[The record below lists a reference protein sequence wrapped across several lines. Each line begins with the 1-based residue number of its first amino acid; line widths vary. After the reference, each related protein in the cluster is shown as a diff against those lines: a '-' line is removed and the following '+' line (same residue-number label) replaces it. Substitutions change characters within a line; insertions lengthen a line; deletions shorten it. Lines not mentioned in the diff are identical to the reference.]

1 MIAAGGRD
9 DPGHIW
15 PRALQ
20 IVHVDDAAAHLKGA
34 CRRVV
39 LVLHPHLAAR
49 PLGKKRPGILRR
61 WWYDTM
67 HELGCGFQ
75 LGKGEERIRRVH
87 QKPPGAAENDFS
99 SVAFVALSRA

>member
-20 IVHVDDAAAHLKGA
+20 IVHVDDAAADLKRA
-34 CRRVV
+34 CWRVV

-49 PLGKKRPGILRR
+49 SLGKKRPGILRR
-61 WWYDTM
+61 WRYNTM

-75 LGKGEERIRRVH
+75 LGETEERIGCVH
-87 QKPPGAAENDFS
+87 QKPPSKGEKRF
-99 SVAFVALSRA
+99 